1 MIKNTN
7 RLNNQYMSKYRIVNL
22 IDKIFIS
29 VAIFLII
36 YAWINF
42 YIRNL
47 WTTFFLSLIFT
58 FAVLFIL
65 FYFTEKKQNKLSLNK
80 KNVDDMNKYFLAFR
94 LSAKTKKIEL
104 LEKILSKTTKTQV
117 QNEKLYFFSKDKKNL
132 AILSTHIDKMT
143 QSNLIELLDQ
153 NYEEDVDDF
162 YIFCNEIN
170 PNVNTKIF
178 TNKTIHLIDKQTL
191 YKDYFLKY
199 NIFPDDSNL
208 AKGITKLKFID
219 ILKGMFTPNK
229 ARSYFFCGLILIF
242 SSIILPYHIYYLI
255 FGSMLLLFS
264 IICKILPKFKNDK

>member
-1 MIKNTN
+1 
-7 RLNNQYMSKYRIVNL
+7 MSKYKIVNL

-29 VAIFLII
+29 VAVFLII

-42 YIRNL
+42 YIKNL

-65 FYFTEKKQNKLSLNK
+65 FYFTEKKQNKISLNK
-80 KNVDDMNKYFLAFR
+80 KNIDEMNKFFLAFR
-94 LSAKTKKIEL
+94 LSSKAKKLEL
-104 LEKILSKTTKTQV
+104 LEKIIAFDSKTQIE
-117 QNEKLYFFSKDKKNL
+117 NEKLYFFSNEEKNL
-132 AILSTHIDKMT
+132 VILSTHIDKLT
-143 QSNLIELLDQ
+143 QANLIEILDQ
-153 NYEEDVDDF
+153 NYEDYVDNF

-178 TNKTIHLIDKQTL
+178 KNKNIYLIDKQAL

-199 NIFPDDSNL
+199 NTFPDDSDL
-208 AKGITKLKFID
+208 SSGITKLKFMD

-242 SSIILPYHIYYLI
+242 SSIILPYHVYYLI
-255 FGSMLLLFS
+255 FGSTLLLFS
-264 IICKILPKFKNDK
+264 IICKILPKFKFDK

>member
-1 MIKNTN
+1 
-7 RLNNQYMSKYRIVNL
+7 MSKYRIVNL

-94 LSAKTKKIEL
+94 LSTKTKKIEL